1 MLMLNNMKTR
11 PVKTGLKLLALLY
24 NISTKLRGLLVFM
37 GQLHR
42 LNSELEDQQFAPRT

>member
-1 MLMLNNMKTR
+1 MKTR
-11 PVKTGLKLLALLY
+11 PIKTGLKIAVYLSALLY
-24 NISTKLRGLLVFM
+24 NFSTKLQGLLVNM